1 MNNVNPGDSVVWG
14 GDEDRGGVAPAAPQ
28 ESAQQQAGNSV
39 TPGLQISGPS
49 QWEILAA
56 NVDTLDLSLYVKWGP
71 KWAELFE
78 ELEKG
83 KLSAQETGVAIFRGG
98 ETIIFST
105 AGKRFFSW
113 HLQRTEF
120 HLFLARNPEPSA
132 KTPNVSVSFN
142 ARTLWE
148 IGPHAAFQLIV
159 DWINQL
165 GGSVHGAHISRLDV
179 AADFVVEGGI
189 TYEFIK
195 QHLVTHCE
203 NRNVHEAGTATETI
217 YIGALGSP
225 QMLRIY
231 DKTRELAKSPTKT
244 WLREIWGDVGLQTV
258 FRIEFQLRRE
268 ALRAYGIN
276 ALEDLNKVGGLWACL
291 TRDWVSIRNL
301 DNENTTRRSVH
312 PFWEAVQAV
321 AKKFGPIKEVKRRK
335 FQSMPDLKN
344 ILGQAMG
351 SVKTFA
357 ALMKLECTFEEAIVP
372 FVQVVKERSL
382 DESFQEEV
390 KVRRIKLSV
399 PRRNIAESDTSVPEI
414 PNEGDDSPPFIGKA
428 A

>member
-1 MNNVNPGDSVVWG
+1 MNNVNQSDSVVWG

-28 ESAQQQAGNSV
+28 ESAPQQAGNSV

-49 QWEILAA
+49 KWEFLAA
-56 NVDTLDLSLYVKWGP
+56 NVDTLDLSFYVKWGP
-71 KWAELFE
+71 QWAELFE

-83 KLSAQETGVAIFRGG
+83 KLTAQDTGLAVFRGG
-98 ETIIFST
+98 ETIIFPT
-105 AGKRFFSW
+105 AGKPGFAW

-120 HLFLARNPEPSA
+120 HLFFSRNVDPSSN
-132 KTPNVSVSFN
+132 TPNVIVSIS

-148 IGPHAAFQLIV
+148 VGPYAAFQMGV

-165 GGSVHGAHISRLDV
+165 GGSIQRAHISRLDV

-195 QHLVTHCE
+195 HHLVTHCE
-203 NRNVHEAGTATETI
+203 NRNVHEAGTATETV
-217 YIGALGSP
+217 YIGSLGSP

-244 WLREIWGDVGLQTV
+244 WLREIWGDIGLQTV
-258 FRIEFQLRRE
+258 FRFEFQLRRE
-268 ALRAYGIN
+268 ALLVYGIS

-312 PFWEAVQAV
+312 SFWEAVQAA
-321 AKKFGPIKEVKRRK
+321 AKKFGPIKDVKRRK

-344 ILGQAMG
+344 ILAEAMG

-357 ALMKLECTFEEAIVP
+357 ALMKLECTLEEVTES
-372 FVQVVKERSL
+372 FVQVVKERRL

-399 PRRNIAESDTSVPEI
+399 PRRNIAETDTPVSEI
-414 PNEGDDSPPFIGKA
+414 GDEGDASPSSGSKA